1 MKCRVRQCIS
11 GADFCY
17 VNGDI
22 VDFPEDTARAYAAMD
37 VVEIIEERTADKP
50 APERTADRPRRKR
63 DEN

>member
-22 VDFPEDTARAYAAMD
+22 VDFPEDTARAYAGMD
-37 VVEIIEERTADKP
+37 VVEIIEESSAVAP
-50 APERTADRPRRKR
+50 PPERTADRPRRKR
-63 DEN
+63 NEN